1 MSEVTHP
8 FWKLPLNN
16 GSLTLTPC
24 PGTQEV
30 SLESSLTQLK
40 EAGVTALITL
50 LSDQEIENAGLER
63 FFEAIEKVG
72 LDSFHLPVPD
82 DDLPGET
89 FENQW
94 QALLPEIEKH
104 LHENNSIAIHCMG
117 GSGRTGLIAGRL
129 MLNQGFAPEEII
141 SQIRALR
148 PKAFSMDVQKHY
160 LHAFA

>member
-1 MSEVTHP
+1 MPELTHP
-8 FWKLPLNN
+8 YWNLPLKQ
-16 GSLTLTPC
+16 GRLALTPC
-24 PGTQEV
+24 PGTQEA
-30 SLESSLTQLK
+30 SLEMSLTQLK
-40 EAGVTALITL
+40 DAGVTALITL
-50 LSDQEIENAGLER
+50 LSDQEIESAGLEH

-94 QALLPEIEKH
+94 QALLPEIEQH
-104 LHENNSIAIHCMG
+104 LNANHAVAIHCMG

-129 MLNQGFAPEEII
+129 MLNQGFSSEEII

-160 LHAFA
+160 INRFA